1 ASGRYLGQLAAVGSR
16 WDVAEAHFE
25 HALRLDERT
34 GATPWLA
41 HSRYQYGRMLR
52 LRGRPEDRERAEA
65 LIAQAMAT
73 ARELGMHGL
82 AGRIGNDAGDGR

>member
-1 ASGRYLGQLAAVGSR
+1 
-16 WDVAEAHFE
+16 
-25 HALRLDERT
+25 
-34 GATPWLA
+34 
-41 HSRYQYGRMLR
+41 MLR